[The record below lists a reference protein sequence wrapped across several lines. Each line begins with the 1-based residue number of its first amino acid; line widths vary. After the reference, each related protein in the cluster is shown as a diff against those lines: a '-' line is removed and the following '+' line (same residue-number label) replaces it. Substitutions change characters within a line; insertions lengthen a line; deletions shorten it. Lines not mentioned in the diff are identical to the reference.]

1 MRAALRNLLWV
12 LLTAAYPLLVYFGLT
27 RAEPRVIALLLCAL
41 ALARWLG
48 SRSHQ
53 ALAVALTGLGL
64 AAIATWTNAALPLKL
79 YPVAVN
85 GALLAFFAL
94 SLWQGPPV
102 VERLARLQ
110 EPELD
115 ARAIAYTRRVTQV
128 WCAFFLLNGSVAL
141 ATALWASDATWALY
155 NGLIAYGLMGAL
167 MGVEWLVR
175 QRVRARP
182 WVDA

>member
-1 MRAALRNLLWV
+1 MTPAS
-12 LLTAAYPLLVYFGLT
+12 PL
-27 RAEPRVIALLLCAL
+27 ADAC
-41 ALARWLG
+41 
-48 SRSHQ
+48 
-53 ALAVALTGLGL
+53 
-64 AAIATWTNAALPLKL
+64 
-79 YPVAVN
+79 
-85 GALLAFFAL
+85 ALLAFFAL

-128 WCAFFLLNGSVAL
+128 WCAFFLLNGGVAL